1 MVPSFSM
8 FLPYRLI
15 WCCRPGSQ
23 HHANTFV
30 RVSASLLKL
39 FHVSYSG
46 IYIKNPHAAIQESS
60 RTVETETRTTGHAQ
74 GLSTAA
80 REIENRYRKKK
91 EKKNSSYSFIDFF
104 RQYQASWHTHKKSV
118 ACVTFPLTVL
128 LITAVTPRWI
138 AGRFYHPPHCVEGL

>member
-1 MVPSFSM
+1 M
-8 FLPYRLI
+8 FLPYRLKR
-15 WCCRPGSQ
+15 WCCPGSQ

-39 FHVSYSG
+39 FTVSYSG

-80 REIENRYRKKK
+80 RKIENRYRKKK
-91 EKKNSSYSFIDFF
+91 CFSSYSFIDFF
-104 RQYQASWHTHKKSV
+104 RQYQASWHTHKKLV

-128 LITAVTPRWI
+128 LITALTPHQI
-138 AGRFYHPPHCVEGL
+138 AGRFYHSPHCVEGL